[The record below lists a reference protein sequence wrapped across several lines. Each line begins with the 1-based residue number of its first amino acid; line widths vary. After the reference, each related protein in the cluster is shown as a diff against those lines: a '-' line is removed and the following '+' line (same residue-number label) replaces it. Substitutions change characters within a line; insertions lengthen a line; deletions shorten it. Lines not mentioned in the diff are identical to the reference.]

1 VPSAA
6 VARRVPGAGDA
17 TTRTQRAAT
26 VAAFVSHGLLFAS
39 WSAHIPQVK
48 DHIGLTDGSLGL
60 GLLGAP
66 VGSVAAMVVVA
77 RVLPALGSKRMVQI
91 SLLGYSLAGPLVG
104 LAGSLPALFA
114 ALFAWGAFQG
124 TLDVSMNTQAV
135 TVERAASRPLMSGFH
150 ACWSIGAFAGAGIG
164 ALGVAAGLSLTRQ
177 LLALAVPVLLITG
190 WLTTRMMP
198 DPATPA
204 SDDQQSTGH
213 SRGTAGRPPSPRP
226 AHPIYPPHPTRRTAI
241 RLSRP
246 VLTLGAIAFASMLC
260 EGASA
265 DWASVYL
272 RGSVH
277 VGAAAAGLG
286 YTGFALTMVL
296 VRLSGNRLLSRFRRE
311 RLLPALAA
319 VAAAGFTAGLLAGT
333 SAAVIAGFGCL
344 GIGLALVVPT
354 VNSAA
359 GRLPGINPGTAIAM
373 VSAWG
378 WAGFVFGPPIIGQL
392 ASATS
397 LRLALGVLPVLAA
410 CIVVATARAHALRA
424 RRPGPGNAATGQ
436 AQVRTPGPA
445 GSHSP

>member
-1 VPSAA
+1 VSSAA
-6 VARRVPGAGDA
+6 MARQRRSASDA

-26 VAAFVSHGLLFAS
+26 VAVFVSHGLLFAS

-48 DHIGLTDGSLGL
+48 QHIGLTDGSLGL
-60 GLLGAP
+60 ALLGAP
-66 VGSVAAMVVVA
+66 VGSVAAMMVVA
-77 RVLPALGSKRMVQI
+77 RVLPVLGSKRMVQI

-135 TVERAASRPLMSGFH
+135 TVERAAGRPLMSGFH
-150 ACWSIGAFAGAGIG
+150 ASWSFGAFAGAGIG
-164 ALGVAAGLSLTRQ
+164 ALGVAAGLSLTPQ
-177 LLALAVPVLLITG
+177 LLVLAVPVLLVAG
-190 WLTTRMMP
+190 WLTTRMLQ
-198 DPATPA
+198 DQAVPAPSHQQIPGSNRGNGRPA
-204 SDDQQSTGH
+204 S
-213 SRGTAGRPPSPRP
+213 RVP
-226 AHPIYPPHPTRRTAI
+226 I

-246 VLTLGAIAFASMLC
+246 VLILGAIAFASMLC

-272 RGSVH
+272 RASIH

-286 YTGFALTMVL
+286 YTVFALAMVI
-296 VRLSGNRLLSRFRRE
+296 VRLSGNRLLRRFRRE

-319 VAAAGFTAGLLAGT
+319 AATAGFAAGLLAHR

-344 GIGLALVVPT
+344 GIGLALVIPT

-359 GRLPGINPGTAIAM
+359 GRLPGVSSGTAIAM

-397 LRLALGVLPVLAA
+397 LTVALGVLPVLTA
-410 CIVVATARAHALRA
+410 CIVAGTARAHALRS
-424 RRPGPGNAATGQ
+424 RGPGPGNTAPAQ
-436 AQVRTPGPA
+436 ARTPAPGSSHRPYRDAA
-445 GSHSP
+445 G